1 LVKQSAEKQA
11 YWPVFLHSWE
21 IDLAKRSRTAAGEA
35 NLVPPKPTPMVCG
48 APGAKVS
55 ECGAVGYNIV
65 DNEDAAALLHL
76 THKGCPMTRVL
87 RIGNRVRH
95 YVNLPDPNPNIAFK
109 S

>member
-1 LVKQSAEKQA
+1 
-11 YWPVFLHSWE
+11 
-21 IDLAKRSRTAAGEA
+21 
-35 NLVPPKPTPMVCG
+35 MVCG